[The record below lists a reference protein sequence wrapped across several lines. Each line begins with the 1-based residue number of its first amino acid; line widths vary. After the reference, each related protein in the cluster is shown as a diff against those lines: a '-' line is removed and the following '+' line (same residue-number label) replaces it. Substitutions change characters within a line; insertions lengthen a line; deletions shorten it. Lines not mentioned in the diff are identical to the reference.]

1 MRSSRST
8 LACDLREGAPAP
20 DRILDEHAGHDI
32 LALHEQDR
40 LAGGCDRLEG
50 SLAMHDQVRED
61 QAAGVV
67 EVIESAL
74 IVIMSASLAT
84 TSPPE
89 LD

>member
-1 MRSSRST
+1 
-8 LACDLREGAPAP
+8 
-20 DRILDEHAGHDI
+20 
-32 LALHEQDR
+32 
-40 LAGGCDRLEG
+40 
-50 SLAMHDQVRED
+50 MHDQVRED